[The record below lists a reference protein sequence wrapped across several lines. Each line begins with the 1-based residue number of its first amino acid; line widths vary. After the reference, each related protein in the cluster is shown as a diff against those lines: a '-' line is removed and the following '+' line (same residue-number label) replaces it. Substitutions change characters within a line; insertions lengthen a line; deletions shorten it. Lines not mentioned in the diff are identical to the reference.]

1 MIIVNQIK
9 KMHFLMKFL
18 QENCLPRKN
27 NRFNPS
33 SSQPTPKSSKKLIDN
48 IESAVLHSKMTQKE
62 RDLALQ
68 NFKCGKVPILIATD
82 IAGRG
87 LDIKNLNYIINY
99 DFPSNLDQYVFYIYL
114 FIFNRFT
121 ELEDVE
127 EEI

>member
-18 QENCLPRKN
+18 QENCLTRKN

>member
-18 QENCLPRKN
+18 QENCLPRKS
-27 NRFNPS
+27 NRLNPS
-33 SSQPTPKSSKKLIDN
+33 SSQQTMKSNKKLIDN

-99 DFPSNLDQYVFYIYL
+99 DFPSNLDQYVIFFVVL
-114 FIFNRFT
+114 FI
-121 ELEDVE
+121 L
-127 EEI
+127 

>member
-9 KMHFLMKFL
+9 KMHFLLKFL

-33 SSQPTPKSSKKLIDN
+33 SSQATPKSNKKLIDN

>member
-1 MIIVNQIK
+1 
-9 KMHFLMKFL
+9 MKFL